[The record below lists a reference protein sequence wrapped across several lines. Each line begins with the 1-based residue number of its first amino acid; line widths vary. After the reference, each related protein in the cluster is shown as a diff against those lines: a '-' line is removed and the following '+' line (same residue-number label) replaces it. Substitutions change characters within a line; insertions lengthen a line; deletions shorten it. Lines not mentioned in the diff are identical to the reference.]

1 MRPHVDEMLKHGA
14 RLVVIGNGWPAM
26 AKAFA
31 AHAGLPES
39 VTLLTDPTRQ
49 SYLAAGLKRGVL
61 MTLGPR
67 GWLAFA
73 RTWKKGFRQGRTAG
87 DPWQQG
93 GALVVAK
100 GGEVL
105 YRHLSTG
112 PSDQA
117 DPRTLVSSLPQA
129 A

>member
-1 MRPHVDEMLKHGA
+1 MRPHVDEMLKQGA
-14 RLVVIGNGWPAM
+14 RLAVIGNGWPSM

-67 GWLAFA
+67 GWLAFI
-73 RTWKKGFRQGRTAG
+73 RTLKKGFRQGRTAG

-93 GALVVAK
+93 GALVLGK
-100 GGEVL
+100 DGQVL
-105 YRHLSTG
+105 YRYVSVG

-117 DPRTLVSSLPQA
+117 DPRALVAALPHA

>member
-1 MRPHVDEMLKHGA
+1 MLKRGA

-31 AHAGLPES
+31 ARAGLPDS
-39 VTLLTDPTRQ
+39 VTLLTDSTRQ

-67 GWLAFA
+67 GWLAA
-73 RTWKKGFRQGRTAG
+73 VRTWKKGFRQGRTAG
-87 DPWQQG
+87 DAWQQG
-93 GALVVAK
+93 GAVVVAK
-100 GGEVL
+100 GGQVL

-117 DPRTLVSSLPQA
+117 DPRTLVSSLPSA